1 MRIVSLLPAATEIV
15 CALGLADDLV
25 GVTHAC
31 VVSPEGAGVPVV
43 TRPAPSGAPTGPE
56 SPRFEVDDAQV
67 AALRPDLVLAP
78 GPWRPAR
85 TGFPGPGE
93 PIDPR
98 PDEPTVVTLAPASIE
113 GILHAISTVGAMTS
127 AEDEALGLVEILR
140 ERLADVEEVVV
151 ARRAA
156 GHSPPRVVAL
166 EWLDPPFAA
175 GRWVPEQIRR
185 AGGWD
190 LLGRDGEAATLTN
203 WQAVRDLDPEIV
215 LLMPRDADLARTL
228 ATWEWSP
235 RPPAWSEIH
244 AVRQGQ
250 VFALDEAACFSN
262 PGPRVIEGIELLAE
276 LFDPAGFVAVAPPG
290 AWVPVE
296 VE

>member
-25 GVTHAC
+25 GVTQAC
-31 VVSPEGAGVPVV
+31 VVPPEATGVRVI
-43 TRPAPSGAPTGPE
+43 TRPALSGVPTGPG

-67 AALRPDLVLAP
+67 AGLRPDLVLVP
-78 GPWRPAR
+78 GSWRPDR
-85 TGFPGPGE
+85 TAGPRPGE
-93 PIDPR
+93 PTDSR

-113 GILHAISTVGAMTS
+113 GILHAITTVGAMTS

-190 LLGRDGEAATLTN
+190 LLGRDGEAATLTT
-203 WQAVRDLDPEIV
+203 WQAVQDLDPEML
-215 LLMPRDADLARTL
+215 LLMPRDADLAGTL
-228 ATWEWSP
+228 AAWERSP

-244 AVRQGQ
+244 AVRRGQ
-250 VFALDEAACFSN
+250 VFALDAAAYFGN
-262 PGPRVIEGIELLAE
+262 PGPRVIDGIELLAE
-276 LFDPAGFVAVAPPG
+276 LFDPAGFVDVAPPG
-290 AWVPVE
+290 GWVPVE
-296 VE
+296 